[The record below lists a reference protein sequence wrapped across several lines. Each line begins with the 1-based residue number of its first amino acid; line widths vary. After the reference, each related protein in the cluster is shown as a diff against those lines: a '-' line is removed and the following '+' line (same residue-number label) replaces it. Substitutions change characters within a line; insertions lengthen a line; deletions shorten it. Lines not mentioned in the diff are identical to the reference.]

1 MDSVKSVT
9 QGGPERRDSPITVEK
24 YQIQPG
30 ITEVEIIRAPDTS
43 EIMYMVREP
52 EISQQQGIEIRKIRD
67 LISSLIPDL
76 VSSSAKNAPDMERM
90 IQSFLR
96 ERFPWI
102 SGSVKK
108 TYEYYLNRDF
118 NGYGI
123 IDPIVRDPNVEDI
136 SCNGPGVPVF
146 VFHSVYGSLKTNINF
161 STEIDLSSYIIRMA
175 QLCGK
180 PVSISSPLLDGITRD
195 GHRVEAIYSREV
207 SDRGPAFTMRLFR
220 KSPFTP
226 TELIRTGTADPF
238 MLSYLWLMVENL
250 NSALIA
256 GVPGSGKTSTLNS
269 ILMFAPE
276 NTKIFSI
283 EETRELNISHR
294 NWVPAETR
302 ELQGRNSNGIAAYG
316 LFDLVKV
323 AMRQRPTYIVVGE
336 VRGKEAYALFQAMA
350 TGHTTYSTIH
360 ADSMNSL
367 MNRLE
372 NEPMNVPKLMISYLN
387 IVIFVNFVK
396 QGDKRVRRITEIS
409 EIVGIDPGSGEFT
422 YNRVFYYDPPSDS
435 FVFTGNSVLFS
446 KIADQKGIG
455 FGDILEE
462 ARNRSRLL
470 KDLAVQKADQ
480 ESTADAINSY
490 VRNGVIKD
498 V

>member
-1 MDSVKSVT
+1 MDSGRSPSEGN
-9 QGGPERRDSPITVEK
+9 QEWHGPNITIEK
-24 YQIQPG
+24 YQIQSG
-30 ITEVEIIRAPDTS
+30 LTEVEIVKLPDTS
-43 EIMYMVREP
+43 ETMYLVREP
-52 EISQQQGIEIRKIRD
+52 DVSKSQFNEIQKLKEM
-67 LISSLIPDL
+67 ISSFIPDL
-76 VSSSAKNAPDMERM
+76 AGSSRKNAPDMEKL
-90 IQSFLR
+90 IQSFIR
-96 ERFPWI
+96 ERMPWL
-102 SGSVKK
+102 SGMVKQ

-118 NGYGI
+118 NGYGV
-123 IDPIVRDPNVEDI
+123 IDPIVRDRNVEDI
-136 SCNGPGVPVF
+136 SCNGPGLPVY
-146 VFHSVYGSLKTNINF
+146 VFHKVYGSIMTNVSF
-161 STEIDLSSYIIRMA
+161 GSDIDLSSFIIRLA

-207 SDRGPAFTMRLFR
+207 SDRGPAFTIRLFR
-220 KSPFTP
+220 ESPFTP
-226 TELIRTGTADPF
+226 TELIRTGTADSF

-250 NSALIA
+250 NSALIV

-283 EETRELNISHR
+283 EETRELNLSHE

-302 ELQGRNSNGIAAYG
+302 ELQRKGREGISTFG

-336 VRGKEAYALFQAMA
+336 VRGKEVYALFQAMA

-360 ADSMNSL
+360 ADSMHSL

-396 QGDKRVRRITEIS
+396 RGEKRVRRITEID
-409 EIVGIDPGSGEFT
+409 EITGIEPASGEFT
-422 YNRVFYYDPPSDS
+422 YNRAFYYDSASDTS
-435 FVFTGNSVLFS
+435 VFTGNSVLFTRLAEQKGLS
-446 KIADQKGIG
+446 FGDVLSEAKARSRVLDELAELGADQDRTSRAITSYIRKGRVNHG
-455 FGDILEE
+455 
-462 ARNRSRLL
+462 
-470 KDLAVQKADQ
+470 
-480 ESTADAINSY
+480 
-490 VRNGVIKD
+490 
-498 V
+498 

>member
-1 MDSVKSVT
+1 MDSVKSLPEGN
-9 QGGPERRDSPITVEK
+9 QEWHGPNIIIEK

-30 ITEVEIIRAPDTS
+30 VTEVEIVKIPETS

-52 EISQQQGIEIRKIRD
+52 EISQQQRNEITKLRD

-76 VSSSAKNAPDMERM
+76 VSSSRKNAPDMEKM
-90 IQSFLR
+90 IQSFIR
-96 ERFPWI
+96 ERFPWL
-102 SGSVKK
+102 SGSVKQ

-118 NGYGI
+118 SGYGV

-136 SCNGPGVPVF
+136 SCNGPGIPVF
-146 VFHSVYGSLKTNINF
+146 VFHSVYGSIRTNITF
-161 STEIDLSSYIIRMA
+161 ATEIDLSSYIIHMG

-207 SDRGPAFTMRLFR
+207 SDRGPAFTIRLFR
-220 KSPFTP
+220 ESPFTP
-226 TELIRTGTADPF
+226 TELIRTGAADPF

-250 NSALIA
+250 NSALIV

-283 EETRELNISHR
+283 EETRELNLSHE

-302 ELQGRNSNGIAAYG
+302 ELQGRNPNGISAYG

-336 VRGKEAYALFQAMA
+336 VRGKEVYALFQAMA

-360 ADSMNSL
+360 ADSMHSL

-396 QGDKRVRRITEIS
+396 HGEKRVRRITEIS
-409 EIVGIDPGSGEFT
+409 EIVGIDPESGEFT
-422 YNRVFYYDPPSDS
+422 YNRAFYYDPSSDS

-455 FGDILEE
+455 FDDILDE
-462 ARNRSRLL
+462 ARKRSRVLEE
-470 KDLAVQKADQ
+470 LAIQGADQ
-480 ESTADAINSY
+480 GKTAAAISSY
-490 VRNGVIKD
+490 IRKGKPSHD
-498 V
+498 